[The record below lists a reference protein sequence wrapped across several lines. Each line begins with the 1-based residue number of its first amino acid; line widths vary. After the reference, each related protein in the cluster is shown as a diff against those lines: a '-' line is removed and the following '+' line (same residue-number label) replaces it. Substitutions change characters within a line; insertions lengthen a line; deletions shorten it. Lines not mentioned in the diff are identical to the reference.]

1 MTIHLH
7 SSRTLWNLPETGLL
21 PCPLLYCYSVAQLC
35 PTLCDPMD
43 CSMPGFLV
51 LHYLPEFA
59 QTHVHWVGDAIQ
71 TSLPLSPPSPPAL
84 NFSQH
89 QGLFQ
94 RIGSLYQGGQ
104 NTRDSV
110 SVLPVNFQD
119 WFPLVLS
126 GSTSC
131 CPRNSQESSPAP
143 LFESIISWMLNLL
156 YSPTLTFIHDY

>member
-1 MTIHLH
+1 MEPSWDRSSSMSSTLLLFSCCVQIFVISWTAARQASLSFTISQSLLKLMSIELVMPSNHLSLCH
-7 SSRTLWNLPETGLL
+7 CLLLL
-21 PCPLLYCYSVAQLC
+21 PS
-35 PTLCDPMD
+35 
-43 CSMPGFLV
+43 
-51 LHYLPEFA
+51 
-59 QTHVHWVGDAIQ
+59 I
-71 TSLPLSPPSPPAL
+71 
-84 NFSQH
+84 FSQH

-104 NTRDSV
+104 NTRDSA

-156 YSPTLTFIHDY
+156 YSPTLTFIHDYWKNHSFN